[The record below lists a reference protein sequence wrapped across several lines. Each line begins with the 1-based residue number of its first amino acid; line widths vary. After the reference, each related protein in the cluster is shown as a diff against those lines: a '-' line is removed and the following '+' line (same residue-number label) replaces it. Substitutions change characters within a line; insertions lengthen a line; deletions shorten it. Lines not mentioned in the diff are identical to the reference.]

1 MQQYNFWQAI
11 PQAFYSKNL
20 YKDVDQN
27 WRGIG
32 LRYLLLICFICSL
45 PLLHTLHNAAA
56 RTANDLYL
64 IAAQAP
70 IITIKDGTVSI
81 DKPVPYE
88 IKEPETNKTII
99 VIDTSAKQNDSTQ
112 NKKAF
117 MLLSN
122 DKLTINGKSSTKIY
136 SLTDIKN
143 STIDQTR
150 INHWVKILTIVLFV
164 IFYLTGF
171 LFYFIPSLLIVL
183 FYGAIAKLFV
193 RSFHS
198 YAELTRLAAVAL
210 TPTLILIAALTLFSI
225 ALPYRNI
232 IYLMLSLGYLTFAIE
247 ANRPH
252 KKP

>member
-1 MQQYNFWQAI
+1 MQEYNFWQAI

-20 YKDVDQN
+20 YKDIDQN

-45 PLLHTLHNAAA
+45 PLLHTLHNVAV
-56 RTANDLYL
+56 RITNDLYT

-70 IITIKDGTVSI
+70 VITIKDGIVSI
-81 DKPVPYE
+81 NQPVPYA

-99 VIDTSAKQNDSTQ
+99 VIDTSIKQNNNTR
-112 NKKAF
+112 NKKVF

-122 DKLTINGKSSTKIY
+122 DKLTINGKSSTKTY
-136 SLTDIKN
+136 SFTDIKH

-150 INHWVKILTIVLFV
+150 INHWVKILSIAIFI
-164 IFYLTGF
+164 IFYSTGF
-171 LFYFIPSLLIVL
+171 LFYFIPSFFIAL
-183 FYGAIAKLFV
+183 FYGAVARLFV

-210 TPTLILIAALTLFSI
+210 TPTLILIAVLTLFSI
-225 ALPYRNI
+225 ILPYRNI
-232 IYLMLSLGYLTFAIE
+232 IYLMLSLGYLIFAIE

-252 KKP
+252 KKL

>member
-1 MQQYNFWQAI
+1 MQQYNLWQAI

-45 PLLHTLHNAAA
+45 PFLSTLHNLAA
-56 RTANDLYL
+56 RVTNDLYA

-70 IITIKDGTVSI
+70 VITIKDGTVSI
-81 DKPVPYE
+81 DKPIPYE
-88 IKEPETNKTII
+88 IKEPRTNKTII
-99 VIDTSAKQNDSTQ
+99 IIDTSIKQKTDTQ
-112 NKKAF
+112 NKKVF
-117 MLLSN
+117 MLISN
-122 DKLTINGKSSTKIY
+122 NKITITGINSTKIY
-136 SLTDIKN
+136 NLTSIKN
-143 STIDQTR
+143 STIDQTQ
-150 INHWVKILTIVLFV
+150 INHWVKNSTITIF
-164 IFYLTGF
+164 ISFYLVGF
-171 LFYFIPSLLIVL
+171 LFYFIPSFMIAL